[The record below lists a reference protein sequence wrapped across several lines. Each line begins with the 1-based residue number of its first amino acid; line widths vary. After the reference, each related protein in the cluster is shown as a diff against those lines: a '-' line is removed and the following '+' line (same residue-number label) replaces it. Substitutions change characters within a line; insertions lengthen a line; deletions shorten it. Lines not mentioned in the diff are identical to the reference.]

1 MGTKETDSQL
11 VESLLARPDK
21 HRQWAGHFRTADN
34 EPFFE
39 QAFDYV
45 VRELNPPPGSV
56 VLDAG
61 CGSCAHSVRLAR
73 RGLRVRAVDFSESAL
88 AMARAHVE
96 AQGLGDRI
104 ELGRE
109 SLLELSFPDE
119 SFDYALCWGVLMH
132 IPDAERA
139 VAELARVLRPGGML
153 VISEGNMHALEAVG
167 VRTLKRLLGAEK
179 AEVKRTPA
187 GMEFWKEGE
196 GGALV
201 TRQADVGWLVDGF
214 ARRGVKLVRR
224 VAGQFSEAYAMPF
237 PGPVK
242 RLVHGFNNFWFRR
255 VGAARPAYG
264 NILIFRKEA

>member
-1 MGTKETDSQL
+1 MKETDSQL
-11 VESLLARPDK
+11 VESLLAKPDK
-21 HRQWAGHFRTADN
+21 HKQWAGHYRTPDN
-34 EPFFE
+34 EAFFE
-39 QAFDYV
+39 QAFDFV
-45 VRELNPPPGSV
+45 VRELDPPPGAV

-88 AMARAHVE
+88 AMARRHVE
-96 AQGLGDRI
+96 AQGLADRI

-109 SLLELSFPDE
+109 SLLELSFPDA

-132 IPDAERA
+132 VPDVERA

-153 VISEGNMHALEAVG
+153 AVSEGNMHSLEAVG
-167 VRTLKRLLGAEK
+167 MRGLKRLLGKEK
-179 AEVKRTPA
+179 SEVKRTPA
-187 GMEFWKEGE
+187 GVEFWNESE

-201 TRQADVGWLVDGF
+201 TRQADVGWLVDNF
-214 ARRGVKLVRR
+214 ARRGVRLVRR
-224 VAGQFSEAYAMPF
+224 AAGQFSEAYVMPF
-237 PGPVK
+237 PTPVK
-242 RLVHGFNNFWFRR
+242 KLVHGFNNFWFRR